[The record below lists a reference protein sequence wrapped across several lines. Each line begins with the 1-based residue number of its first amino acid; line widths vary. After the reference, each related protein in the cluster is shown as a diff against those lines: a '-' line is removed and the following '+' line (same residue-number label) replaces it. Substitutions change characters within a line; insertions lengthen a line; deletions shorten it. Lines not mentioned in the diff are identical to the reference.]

1 MKKLYI
7 IRHAKSSWDNPEM
20 DDLDRP
26 LNKRGKRDAP
36 QMGKRLKEKEVELL
50 KTVPP
55 KLYPYYTQ
63 EVGEYFKRIKIQ
75 EIN

>member
-1 MKKLYI
+1 
-7 IRHAKSSWDNPEM
+7 
-20 DDLDRP
+20 
-26 LNKRGKRDAP
+26 
-36 QMGKRLKEKEVELL
+36 LL

-55 KLYPYYTQ
+55 KLYPYYKQ